1 MTDTIHTLQFL
12 QTQQKPG
19 TIYHRALG
27 EAIDR
32 LRGCSPVGD
41 GIEPRGCPTPGACS
55 CPGYSPDSVPSKE
68 AIAEVILFA
77 CHEADEMG
85 ISRVAAKLA
94 ASRVL
99 KLFPGG

>member
-1 MTDTIHTLQFL
+1 MTTAADIAHCLATHPSLISVCSDGNSNPTYVAADLA
-12 QTQQKPG
+12 
-19 TIYHRALG
+19 RAVSDMLN
-27 EAIDR
+27 R
-32 LRGCSPVGD
+32 K
-41 GIEPRGCPTPGACS
+41 
-55 CPGYSPDSVPSKE
+55 SPDSVPSKE

-85 ISRVAAKLA
+85 ITHVAAKLA